1 MEVSANNAEAVVEHP
16 DYESNPSPS
25 GSAVGTPASV
35 RSLPSGHT
43 PDDQQPHTLMTL
55 PPISTS
61 EQTSEQSHTVPTR
74 RQQSSPAK
82 LFADPQQPAQECI
95 PTLDEATVTTAT
107 WDFTKCVLKMKNIG
121 AATDWK
127 FIGRQLGLEET
138 DIEAIYHE
146 YGTNLQEAFYQMM
159 RKWKATKGEKAT
171 KVELI
176 RALREENLTAIVE
189 KIA

>member
-43 PDDQQPHTLMTL
+43 PDDQQPHPLMTR
-55 PPISTS
+55 PTISTS

-74 RQQSSPAK
+74 RQQSSPVLTPNSQHKSAFLLWMK
-82 LFADPQQPAQECI
+82 HPRQLY
-95 PTLDEATVTTAT
+95 T
-107 WDFTKCVLKMKNIG
+107 WDFRKCVLKMKNIG
-121 AATDWK
+121 AATRWR

-146 YGTNLQEAFYQMM
+146 YGTDLQEAFYQMM
-159 RKWKATKGEKAT
+159 QKWKATKGEKAT
-171 KVELI
+171 KDELI
-176 RALREENLTAIVE
+176 RALKEENLIAIVE

>member
-1 MEVSANNAEAVVEHP
+1 MKISPKMKEESTQCLHSSCTCSGILPAYSLKKLFLFILECVTCHHKRIHRVKELLEVSANNAEAVVEHP

-43 PDDQQPHTLMTL
+43 PDDLQPHPLMTQ
-55 PPISTS
+55 PTISTS

-95 PTLDEATVTTAT
+95 PTVAEATVSSS
-107 WDFTKCVLKMKNIG
+107 
-121 AATDWK
+121 
-127 FIGRQLGLEET
+127 
-138 DIEAIYHE
+138 
-146 YGTNLQEAFYQMM
+146 
-159 RKWKATKGEKAT
+159 TKGEKAT
-171 KVELI
+171 KDELI